1 MQHRRRLERLMRL
14 NANVRP
20 AKSPHLTIEQLWNI
34 GPTVARRLK
43 EIGIHTEADLRAV
56 GSVAAYQRICAKH
69 PGKTVPVCYYLYS
82 LEGALRNQH
91 WDTLGST
98 IKQNLL
104 RQVSSGKGGQRK
116 RILKEGAK

>member
-1 MQHRRRLERLMRL
+1 MRL

-69 PGKTVPVCYYLYS
+69 PEKTVPVCYYLYS
-82 LEGALRNQH
+82 LEGALRNQ
-91 WDTLGST
+91 
-98 IKQNLL
+98 Q
-104 RQVSSGKGGQRK
+104 Q
-116 RILKEGAK
+116 E